1 MDNIQRGNVYLAD
14 LGNGI
19 GSEQKGIRPVIVVQN
34 DIGNKYSPTVTVLP
48 ITTKIHKSNGMPTH
62 VIIDN
67 DGGLFEKSSVMAE
80 QISTIDKSKLIEYI
94 GTIRDKTLRRRID
107 KALRIQLGIDI
118 RRIRNGG
125 K

>member
-1 MDNIQRGNVYLAD
+1 MDIVRRGDIYLAN
-14 LGNGI
+14 LGDGS

-80 QISTIDKSKLIEYI
+80 QISTIDKSKLIEYL

>member
-80 QISTIDKSKLIEYI
+80 QISTIDKSKLIEYL

-118 RRIRNGG
+118 RRIRNGC

>member
-1 MDNIQRGNVYLAD
+1 
-14 LGNGI
+14 
-19 GSEQKGIRPVIVVQN
+19 
-34 DIGNKYSPTVTVLP
+34 
-48 ITTKIHKSNGMPTH
+48 MPTH

-80 QISTIDKSKLIEYI
+80 QISTIDKSKLIEYL

>member
-80 QISTIDKSKLIEYI
+80 QISTIDKSKLIEYL

>member
-80 QISTIDKSKLIEYI
+80 QISTIDKSKLIEYL
-94 GTIRDKTLRRRID
+94 GTIRNKTLRRRID